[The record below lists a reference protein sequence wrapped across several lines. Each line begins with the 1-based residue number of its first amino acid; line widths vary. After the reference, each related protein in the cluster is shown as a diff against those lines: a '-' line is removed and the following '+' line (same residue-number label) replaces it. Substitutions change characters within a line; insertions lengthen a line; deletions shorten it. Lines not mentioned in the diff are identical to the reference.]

1 MKDNKTKNIIIVL
14 LLFIVAILGSLV
26 VLFAT
31 DTLKFNFNNDTS
43 NNHPVENVVDN
54 KEEINEEEKSKVRYY
69 QSYEESNESDIL
81 LWSSREITLN
91 TEGTAELHFNGTSVG
106 GYDYK
111 GTYIENNSQIILT
124 LELITGNNEVCD
136 PSTSVKECTKEITII
151 KNSDST
157 LTETYD
163 LGNGSTETFNYVSV
177 EENELK
183 LPL

>member
-1 MKDNKTKNIIIVL
+1 MKNDKSKNIIISL
-14 LLFIVAILGSLV
+14 LLVIIVILGSLV

-31 DTLKFNFNNDTS
+31 DTISLNANNQKL
-43 NNHPVENVVDN
+43 NNPVENIVDN
-54 KEEINEEEKSKVRYY
+54 SEEINEEEIYKVRYY
-69 QSYEESNESDIL
+69 QSYEESNESNIL
-81 LWSSREITLN
+81 LWSSREITLS
-91 TEGTAELHFNGTSVG
+91 TDGTAELHFNGTSVG

-136 PSTSVKECTKEITII
+136 PYTSVKECTKEITII

-163 LGNGSTETFNYVSV
+163 LGNGDTETFNYVSV